1 MVNTQPIEK
10 AEPTPSSPWRSME
23 WSKPQLG
30 KTVLF
35 FYRGRVVAGVIVHG
49 PTGQEHMLRFE
60 DLTDV
65 LHNRPGQVD
74 IVERADLTHWRDLP
88 QEKP

>member
-1 MVNTQPIEK
+1 
-10 AEPTPSSPWRSME
+10 
-23 WSKPQLG
+23 
-30 KTVLF
+30 
-35 FYRGRVVAGVIVHG
+35 VIVHG